1 MKKKGL
7 TPKKL
12 IQKVFQWILVVFGV
26 LNNIL
31 KVYQNIPPRKPSFP
45 RWRPKW
51 RRGAWNGYISN
62 WKNAAKEFSTDSG
75 TLGHAYEHTKN
86 LGNTPSGKASFS
98 RWRPKWWPAKLKMA
112 IYLNRKR
119 LFKWFFLD
127 SGTCKYAYEHT
138 NNLGKYTSQ
147 KGFIFIMASKMAAWS
162 LEWLYLKWK
171 MLQKNVSTDSGTS
184 IHWELATNLGKYNC

>member
-31 KVYQNIPPRKPSFP
+31 KVYQNIPPRKPSLQRNFQLILVLLDMLMNIL
-45 RWRPKW
+45 K
-51 RRGAWNGYISN
+51 Y
-62 WKNAAKEFSTDSG
+62 KE
-75 TLGHAYEHTKN
+75 
-86 LGNTPSGKASFS
+86 NTPSGKASFS

-119 LFKWFFLD
+119 LFK
-127 SGTCKYAYEHT
+127 
-138 NNLGKYTSQ
+138 
-147 KGFIFIMASKMAAWS
+147 
-162 LEWLYLKWK
+162 
-171 MLQKNVSTDSGTS
+171 
-184 IHWELATNLGKYNC
+184 

>member
-1 MKKKGL
+1 MCWITYYKYTKIYLPESPHFQDGGRNGGGELEMAISQIEKMLQRNFQLIVVPLDML
-7 TPKKL
+7 T
-12 IQKVFQWILVVFGV
+12 
-26 LNNIL
+26 NIL
-31 KVYQNIPPRKPSFP
+31 KI
-45 RWRPKW
+45 
-51 RRGAWNGYISN
+51 
-62 WKNAAKEFSTDSG
+62 E
-75 TLGHAYEHTKN
+75 E
-86 LGNTPSGKASFS
+86 NTPSGKASFS
-98 RWRPKWWPAKLKMA
+98 RWHPKWWPAKLKMA

-147 KGFIFIMASKMAAWS
+147 KGFIFIMASKMAAGS

-184 IHWELATNLGKYNC
+184 IH